1 MERMHS
7 SVSAEIARLEIELL
21 NAQLDLDHELAHE
34 IAERIDDLLDE
45 ERAINAVELERTV

>member
-1 MERMHS
+1 MTDRMHS
-7 SVSAEIARLEIELL
+7 SVNHEIAHLEVELL

-45 ERAINAVELERTV
+45 ERLLKGLEE